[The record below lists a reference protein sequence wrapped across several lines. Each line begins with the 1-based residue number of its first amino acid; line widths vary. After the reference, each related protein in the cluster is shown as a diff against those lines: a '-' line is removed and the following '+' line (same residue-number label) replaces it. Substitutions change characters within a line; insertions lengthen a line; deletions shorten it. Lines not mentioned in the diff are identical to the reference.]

1 MKRLLA
7 IITALIFV
15 QNASAQISV
24 HDSMLDTLFA
34 YSVKSC
40 DEFLSRFNGEETAPG
55 ISMDEAEYRERN
67 ILALFEKE
75 RLIEHQNKYTVDNQ
89 LFRDITAFIKYVCG
103 KNIQIKLTDGD
114 FFAAAYMKAKFQGKE
129 KKICIALKYENTGN
143 DIFRWAIAG
152 ASGLIENKMIDTA
165 QNGSIRPVDHEVN
178 FMQLKNVLNMPD
190 GKVLNFRSNDTD
202 IDQLSYL
209 SALINT
215 KQITFMQCDSVVFH
229 CLSVKDYLFKV
240 SKFNRKDYNTGWLI
254 SDFQKINAEDKQKYI
269 NQLLGKK

>member
-15 QNASAQISV
+15 QNVSAQISV

-40 DEFLSRFNGEETAPG
+40 DEFLSRFNGAETAPG
-55 ISMDEAEYRERN
+55 ISMDEVEYRERN

-89 LFRDITAFIKYVCG
+89 LFRDITNFIKYVCG
-103 KNIQIKLTDGD
+103 KNIQIKLIDVD

-129 KKICIALKYENTGN
+129 KKICITLKYENIGN